1 MEKPD
6 VLSEAEIDKAWPNK
20 VAFDSPITWEKIV
33 DELGR
38 CGRLVAQAQLD
49 AAVEYYEPQIKVAS
63 ETCERLTKALEQA
76 RQDTAREIFG
86 AIERESETPFN
97 SYYDIK
103 IIKPRYQSLKSKFL
117 IHPNPVGSGDV

>member
-38 CGRLVAQAQLD
+38 CGRLVAQAQRDTDTLF
-49 AAVEYYEPQIKVAS
+49 YEPIVVKL
-63 ETCERLTKALEQA
+63 EERIEQLEEQLN
-76 RQDTAREIFG
+76 ARE
-86 AIERESETPFN
+86 
-97 SYYDIK
+97 K
-103 IIKPRYQSLKSKFL
+103 
-117 IHPNPVGSGDV
+117 